1 MKTRVAYLIQRG
13 PTFQLLLPI
22 PRDLHEQF
30 RRKDLRW
37 SLQTG
42 DLRIVQRKALRPLH
56 FGLAGS
62 RGLSVACVGETR
74 ALGGNLHH
82 A

>member
-42 DLRIVQRKALRPLH
+42 DLRIVQRKALRSLH

-74 ALGGNLHH
+74 LLGGNLHH